1 MKYLVVFTKEPDGTV
16 SAEVPDLPVCTSY
29 GDTQKE
35 AEINIKE
42 AIELH
47 LSVMREE
54 GMDIPVSAH
63 LAQLI
68 EVE

>member
-29 GDTQKE
+29 GATQQE
-35 AEINIKE
+35 AEANIKE

-47 LSVMREE
+47 LSVMKDE
-54 GMDIPVSAH
+54 GMDVPSPTH
-63 LAQLI
+63 LAQLV
-68 EVE
+68 EVG